1 MTLLSPGGISQGVGR
16 QRRHP
21 PLGVSPCR
29 PQRCP
34 EFRIIKSS
42 LPRHLEH
49 PMVPTPRAALALIPH
64 RIIGLTPTGIARSP
78 SSAPALGNCNDP
90 ERTQTPARL
99 SRQGSPLAPVPAC
112 PAISAGQRHQWRPG
126 AAQDGCHE
134 PAGHGVTGA
143 VVTDRAGGPSMEC
156 GLIWPT
162 AWARARCTQ
171 TENGPLRCGA
181 VEVPAELVGAYH
193 AMWRT

>member
-42 LPRHLEH
+42 LPRYLEH

-64 RIIGLTPTGIARSP
+64 RIIGLTPTGIARAP
-78 SSAPALGNCNDP
+78 SSAPVLGNCNDP
-90 ERTQTPARL
+90 EGTQTPTRL
-99 SRQGSPLAPVPAC
+99 GRLGSPLAPAPAC

-126 AAQDGCHE
+126 AAQDGCHK
-134 PAGHGVTGA
+134 PAGHGGDRRRSHGQGGRTQPEKWNVA
-143 VVTDRAGGPSMEC
+143 VWR
-156 GLIWPT
+156 GLAAPT
-162 AWARARCTQ
+162 Q
-171 TENGPLRCGA
+171 KNGTLRCGA
-181 VEVPAELVGAYH
+181 VGVPAAGGES
-193 AMWRT
+193 RTMP

>member
-1 MTLLSPGGISQGVGR
+1 MTPLSPGGISQGVGR

-42 LPRHLEH
+42 LPRYLEH

-64 RIIGLTPTGIARSP
+64 RIIGLTPTGIARAP

-90 ERTQTPARL
+90 EGTQTRRAWAAWA
-99 SRQGSPLAPVPAC
+99 AP
-112 PAISAGQRHQWRPG
+112 WRPRRRAQPSPRAKGTSG
-126 AAQDGCHE
+126 ALVPLRMAATSQ
-134 PAGHGVTGA
+134 PAMGVTGA
-143 VVTDRAGGPSMEC
+143 VVTDRAGGPN
-156 GLIWPT
+156 
-162 AWARARCTQ
+162 RK
-171 TENGPLRCGA
+171 NGTSRSGAGSLHPLRKM
-181 VEVPAELVGAYH
+181 E
-193 AMWRT
+193 R